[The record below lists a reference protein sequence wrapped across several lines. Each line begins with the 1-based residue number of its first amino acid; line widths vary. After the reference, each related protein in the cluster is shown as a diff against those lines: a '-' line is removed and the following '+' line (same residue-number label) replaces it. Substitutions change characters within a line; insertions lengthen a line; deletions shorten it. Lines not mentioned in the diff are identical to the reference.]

1 MENKIFNEPTQNID
15 PATGFAV
22 GSEEYHRAH
31 NLIKDDHLTDFGRG
45 ITFKTCDGKDVA
57 TMEEVMQYNQ
67 MFYDRMMNQIKDK
80 NIENKGMHR

>member
-1 MENKIFNEPTQNID
+1 MENKIFGPTQNID
-15 PATGFAV
+15 PATGFVV
-22 GSEEYHRAH
+22 GSEEYNRAH
-31 NLIKDDHLTDFGRG
+31 NLINYDHLTDFGKG

-80 NIENKGMHR
+80 NIESKGMHR